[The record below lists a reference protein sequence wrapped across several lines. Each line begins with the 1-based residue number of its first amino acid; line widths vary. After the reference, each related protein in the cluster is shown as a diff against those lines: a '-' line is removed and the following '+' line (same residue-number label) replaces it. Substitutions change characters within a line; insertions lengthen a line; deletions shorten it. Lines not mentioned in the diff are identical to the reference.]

1 MRAIYELLAS
11 ESYIAIDG
19 TGIITKA
26 EYSKTYYILVP
37 CIDELVLINLD
48 EMTILDSLDRSAE
61 NLFKVLKYSDI
72 EEIQLEKGILD
83 YKLNITSDGEKYN
96 FIVQDSALSD
106 FRMSGY
112 YAGILSDSLKMV
124 NWHSA
129 NIDRTIQFLKDI
141 GDESNEK

>member
-1 MRAIYELLAS
+1 
-11 ESYIAIDG
+11 
-19 TGIITKA
+19 
-26 EYSKTYYILVP
+26 
-37 CIDELVLINLD
+37 
-48 EMTILDSLDRSAE
+48 MTILDSLDRSAE

-96 FIVQDSALSD
+96 FIVKDGALSD

-129 NIDRTIQFLKDI
+129 NIYRTIQFLKDI